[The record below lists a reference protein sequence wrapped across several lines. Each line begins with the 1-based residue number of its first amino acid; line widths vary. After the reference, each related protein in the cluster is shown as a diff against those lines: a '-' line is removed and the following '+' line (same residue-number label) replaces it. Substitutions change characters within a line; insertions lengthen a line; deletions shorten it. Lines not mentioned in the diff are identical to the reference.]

1 MIIRGYGPKDGTKVR
16 DVVRR
21 AFGQDDEAALVS
33 ALRKGG
39 HMALELV
46 AEDRGRVVGHV
57 ALSRLEAPKGWLA
70 LAPVSVDPKRQ
81 KKGIGSALCQMAVD
95 YANAPVVVLGD
106 PAFYV
111 RFGFD
116 YERVVKLQTP
126 YPIEYTGLYAPKLDQ
141 AKPEDRLIY
150 ATPFSGV

>member
-1 MIIRGYGPKDGTKVR
+1 MIIRGYGPKDAAKVR
-16 DVVRR
+16 DVVKR
-21 AFGQDDEAALVS
+21 AFGQEDEATLVE
-33 ALRKGG
+33 ALREGG

-46 AEDRGRVVGHV
+46 AEDRGRIVGHV
-57 ALSRLEAPKGWLA
+57 ALSRMVAPEGWLA

-106 PAFYV
+106 PEYYA

-116 YERVVKLQTP
+116 YTRAARLGTP
-126 YPIEYTGLYAPKLDQ
+126 FAVAYTGLYAPKVEIAQ
-141 AKPEDRLIY
+141 PEEALTY
-150 ATPFSGV
+150 APPFGV

>member
-1 MIIRGYGPKDGTKVR
+1 MIIRGYGPKDEPKVR
-16 DVVRR
+16 DVVKR
-21 AFGQDDEAALVS
+21 AFGQDDEAVLVS
-33 ALRKGG
+33 ALRQGG

-46 AEDRGRVVGHV
+46 AEDRGRIVGHV
-57 ALSRLEAPKGWLA
+57 ALSRMEAPDGWLA

-106 PAFYV
+106 PAYYA

-116 YERVVKLQTP
+116 YERAAKLQTP
-126 YPIEYTGLYAPKLDQ
+126 FPVVYTGLYAPKLDMAQ
-141 AKPEDRLIY
+141 PEETLRY
-150 ATPFSGV
+150 APPFGA

>member
-1 MIIRGYGPKDGTKVR
+1 MIIRGFAAKDATKVS
-16 DVVRR
+16 DLVKR
-21 AFGQDDEAALVS
+21 AFGQDEEAQLVD
-33 ALRKGG
+33 ALRAGG

-57 ALSRLEAPKGWLA
+57 ALSRMVAPGGWLA

-106 PAFYV
+106 PVFYA

-116 YERVVKLQTP
+116 FERSTRFTSP
-126 YPIEYTGLYAPKLDQ
+126 YPLEYTGLYAPDLE
-141 AKPEDRLIY
+141 EDAPQVVLTY
-150 ATPFSGV
+150 APPFGA

>member
-1 MIIRGYGPKDGTKVR
+1 MIIRGYGPKDEAKVR
-16 DVVRR
+16 DVVKR
-21 AFGQDDEAALVS
+21 AFGQEQEAMLVA

-57 ALSRLEAPKGWLA
+57 ALSRMVGPKGWLA

-106 PAFYV
+106 PAYYA

-116 YERVVKLQTP
+116 YDRATRLKTP
-126 YPIEYTGLYAPKLDQ
+126 FPVGYTGLYAPKTEEAQPTQTLV
-141 AKPEDRLIY
+141 Y
-150 ATPFSGV
+150 APPFGA

>member
-1 MIIRGYGPKDGTKVR
+1 MIIRGYAPKDAAKVG
-16 DVVRR
+16 DVIRR
-21 AFGQDDEAALVS
+21 AFGQPDEAELVE
-33 ALRKGG
+33 ALRAGG

-46 AEDRGRVVGHV
+46 AEDRGRIVGHV
-57 ALSRLEAPKGWLA
+57 ALSRMVAPNGWLA

-106 PAFYV
+106 PAYYG

-116 YERVVKLQTP
+116 YQRTARLLTP
-126 YPIEYTGLYAPKLDQ
+126 FPKEYTGLYAPKLDEAQ
-141 AKPEDRLIY
+141 PAETLLY
-150 ATPFSGV
+150 APAFGA